1 MEDVKNRKDRN
12 NFLDIPKEFFLK
24 TFLKRSRTSEKTI
37 ALYEY
42 DDFNLAFDE
51 YDFNFSTDSDSNN
64 SFLLKPA
71 VLKSCLKKDNT
82 ISKKM
87 HRLPVKSSYQVKLP
101 GCKKSQT
108 MSRYISFNERVDVW
122 IIPSISELLINHNND
137 KDDDELKL
145 RSIWFQQ
152 DEYDTILL
160 NLRYLIRAINDG
172 KVGRNIYCTRGLER
186 KLNTTKEG
194 DEETTTSRS
203 SLVSNLLKE
212 QKEQYRNGIY
222 DAQRLNQVC
231 RTISRKDIKEATK
244 LGILDETISRRILQ
258 D

>member
-1 MEDVKNRKDRN
+1 
-12 NFLDIPKEFFLK
+12 
-24 TFLKRSRTSEKTI
+24 
-37 ALYEY
+37 
-42 DDFNLAFDE
+42 
-51 YDFNFSTDSDSNN
+51 
-64 SFLLKPA
+64 
-71 VLKSCLKKDNT
+71 
-82 ISKKM
+82 M
-87 HRLPVKSSYQVKLP
+87 HRLSVRSSYQVKLP
-101 GCKKSQT
+101 GCKKSQK
-108 MSRYISFNERVDVW
+108 MSRYISFNERVEVW
-122 IIPSISELLINHNND
+122 IIQSISELLINHNNNE
-137 KDDDELKL
+137 DDDELKL
-145 RSIWFQQ
+145 RSLWFQQ

-186 KLNTTKEG
+186 KLNAINKEG

-244 LGILDETISRRILQ
+244 LGILDETISRQILQ